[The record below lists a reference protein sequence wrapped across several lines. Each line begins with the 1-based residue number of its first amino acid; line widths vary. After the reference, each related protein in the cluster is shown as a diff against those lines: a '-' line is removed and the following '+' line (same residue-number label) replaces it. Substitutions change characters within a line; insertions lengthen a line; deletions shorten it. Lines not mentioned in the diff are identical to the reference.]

1 MERQGDEVH
10 IETDEA
16 RGGSTPNIVR
26 WILIVGITAAIVML
40 SATWIIGALSMDE
53 QGSVATETD
62 RVAEQAGPDQG
73 DTDGVVPDEAA
84 ELETAPTAGAAEA
97 GTVAN

>member
-26 WILIVGITAAIVML
+26 WILIVGITAAIVLL
-40 SATWIIGALSMDE
+40 SATWIIGALNMDE
-53 QGSVATETD
+53 QGSVATTTD
-62 RVAEQAGPDQG
+62 RTAEQAGTDQG
-73 DTDGVVPDEAA
+73 STDGVVPDQAA
-84 ELETAPTAGAAEA
+84 EFETAPAAEA
-97 GTVAN
+97 SEPGTGAN